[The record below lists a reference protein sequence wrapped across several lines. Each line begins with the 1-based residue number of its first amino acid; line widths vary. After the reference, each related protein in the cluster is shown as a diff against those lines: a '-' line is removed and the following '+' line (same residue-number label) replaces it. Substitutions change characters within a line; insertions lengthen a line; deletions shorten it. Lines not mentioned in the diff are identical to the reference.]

1 MTRTKTIVPGL
12 LALAA
17 PALVGAAAAPVAK
30 PGRLPASVV
39 PIHYDMRIDADAKAM
54 TFKGEETVTVSVA
67 SPVMAIVLNAAE
79 LSIGT
84 VQVDGAPA
92 KFATDEAA
100 QTLTIRLTKPVAAGT
115 HKVSIGWT
123 GKINQSAAGLFAV
136 DYNDKRGAQRLLV
149 TQFEPADGRR
159 FAPMWDEPGR
169 KATFT
174 LSAYA
179 PKGEMAF
186 SNMPV
191 ERSETQ
197 ADGRVLI
204 SFAKTPKMSSY
215 LLFLGIGDMERRAK
229 KVGNTEIGVITRRG
243 ALDQGDYALES
254 AARILTYFN
263 DYFGTPYPLPKM
275 DMIAAP
281 GSSQFFSAMENWGA
295 ILYFDRAVLVDP
307 KVSSEND
314 RQNVFGTVAHEMAH
328 QWFGD
333 LVTMDWW
340 DDLWLN
346 EGFASW
352 MAGKVAADLNPD
364 WNVDA
369 QDIAAAKQYAFS
381 LDSRTGTHPIVQRIT
396 SVEQV
401 NQAFDAITYQ
411 KGQAVIR
418 MLEGAVGP
426 DAFREG
432 VRGYMAKHKY
442 SNTVTD
448 DLWASVA
455 LAAGKPVKPFMDSFT
470 LQPGVPLIKVG
481 EPGCVGGKTN
491 LPLSQGRFATDKA
504 TNLPQTWIVPV
515 AAKLGE
521 ASLLTDVSGA
531 KGASPALAGC
541 PATPPLVNPGQYGY
555 YRTLYADRHMA
566 ALTASFA
573 SLPPIDQVGLMA
585 DGHAL
590 GTAGYA
596 PLARFLALVDAI
608 PADGDPLVWRYAAG
622 RLVEFDTMLNGDP
635 AQAAFRAK
643 AIKLLDPQFARL
655 GFTPKS
661 GEAPAASQL
670 REGLIAALGGL
681 GDDRVIAG
689 SRKLVAGG
697 LDDIP
702 AAIRAAV
709 VGVYASNATAAD
721 WDRLRAMAKAE
732 TNPLAQRDLYSRLG
746 SAKNPALADK
756 ALALALT
763 DEASVPNRANI
774 IASAAAAHPFTTF
787 NWAVAH
793 KDQVEGLVEAS
804 ARRQYIPRLASRGD
818 TLALADRLRAFA
830 IKTIPA
836 SDRLYAQSTEA
847 GIRYA
852 SEVRVRSRAALAA
865 WSGKD

>member
-1 MTRTKTIVPGL
+1 MPRTPFIVPGL

-17 PALVGAAAAPVAK
+17 PALVGATANPVAE

-54 TFKGEETVTVSVA
+54 RFKGEETVTVSVA

-79 LSIGT
+79 LTIGSVT
-84 VQVDGAPA
+84 VDGAPA

-100 QTLTIRLTKPVAAGT
+100 QTLTVRPGKAVAAGT
-115 HKVSIGWT
+115 HKLSIRWT

-136 DYNDKRGAQRLLV
+136 DYQDKRGPQRLLV

-191 ERSETQ
+191 ERSEPQ
-197 ADGRVLI
+197 ADGRVLTTFGK
-204 SFAKTPKMSSY
+204 SPKMSSY

-243 ALDQGDYALES
+243 AIDQGDYALES

-333 LVTMDWW
+333 LVTMRWW

-369 QDIAAAKQYAFS
+369 QDIAVAKQYAFN

-426 DAFREG
+426 DTFREG

-448 DLWASVA
+448 DLWAAMA
-455 LAAGKPVKPFMDSFT
+455 LAANRPVKPFMDSFT
-470 LQPGVPLIKVG
+470 LQPGIPLIKVG
-481 EPGCVGGKTN
+481 EPGCVGGTTRV
-491 LPLSQGRFATDKA
+491 PLSQARFATDKA
-504 TNLPQTWIVPV
+504 TNVPQTWIVPV
-515 AAKLGE
+515 ATRLGE
-521 ASLLTDVSGA
+521 ASLLTDVSATKPGQ
-531 KGASPALAGC
+531 PALAGC
-541 PATPPLVNPGQYGY
+541 PATPPFVNPGQYGY

-573 SLPPIDQVGLMA
+573 TIRLIDQVGLMTDA
-585 DGHAL
+585 YAL
-590 GTAGYA
+590 GTAAYA

-622 RLVEFDTMLNGDP
+622 RLVEFDGMLEGDP
-635 AQAAFRAK
+635 ARAAFRAK
-643 AIKLLDPQFARL
+643 AIRLLDPQFDKL
-655 GFTPKS
+655 GFTPKR
-661 GEAPAASQL
+661 GEGPAVSQL
-670 REGLIAALGGL
+670 REGLIAALGAL
-681 GDDRVIAG
+681 GDEKVIAG
-689 SRKLVAGG
+689 ARKLAADGF
-697 LDDIP
+697 DDVP
-702 AAIRAAV
+702 AATRAAV
-709 VGVYASNATAAD
+709 ASVYASNATPAD

-746 SAKNPALADK
+746 SAKDRALADK

-774 IASAAAAHPFTTF
+774 IASAAAAHPESTF
-787 NWAVAH
+787 DWAVAH
-793 KDQVEGLVEAS
+793 KAEVEALVEAS
-804 ARRQYIPRLASRGD
+804 ARRQYIPRLSSRGN
-818 TLALADRLRAFA
+818 TAALAAKLDAFA
-830 IKTIPA
+830 VRTIPA
-836 SDRLYAQSTEA
+836 SERLYAQSTAA

-852 SEVRVRSRAALAA
+852 AEVRGRARAALAA
-865 WSGKD
+865 WAAKG